1 MSESFTVTI
10 DKPKQ
15 INVPS
20 WGNVLVGLTGKELF
34 MLRCD
39 DDIKIGTFIHELDK
53 ATAGFVRTP
62 ELIKSLDWEFTGS
75 CLENPYPFDVD
86 FYSFHHWLLNSFRV

>member
-1 MSESFTVTI
+1 MSENITITI

-15 INVPS
+15 INVPG

-34 MLRCD
+34 MLKRD
-39 DDIKIGTFIHELDK
+39 DNIKIGTFIHELDK
-53 ATAGFVRTP
+53 VTEGFVCTP

-75 CLENPYPFDVD
+75 CSEDPYPFGADFLFFLSLVVD
-86 FYSFHHWLLNSFRV
+86 RI

>member
-1 MSESFTVTI
+1 MSEQITITI

-20 WGNVLVGLTGKELF
+20 FGNVLVGLTGKELL
-34 MLRCD
+34 MLKCD

-53 ATAGFVRTP
+53 VMESFVCTP
-62 ELIKSLDWEFTGS
+62 EMIKELDWEFTGS
-75 CLENPYPFDVD
+75 RLDNPYPFDVD
-86 FYSFHHWLLNSFRV
+86 FYSFHHWMLNAFK